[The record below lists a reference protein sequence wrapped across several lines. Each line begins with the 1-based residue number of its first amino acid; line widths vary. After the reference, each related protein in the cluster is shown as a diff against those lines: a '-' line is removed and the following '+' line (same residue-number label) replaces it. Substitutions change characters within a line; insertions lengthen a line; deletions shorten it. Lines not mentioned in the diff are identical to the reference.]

1 MKVLGLV
8 LIRRHDNATLAGEK
22 SHFTFD
28 ERNQKRATGS
38 KSNLLTS
45 YEVRIPLQEQSA
57 MSEAS
62 LRRSTRRVKKRP
74 DYAVGDVV
82 EVSRETWSFFC
93 SRCDGR
99 LVS

>member
-1 MKVLGLV
+1 MTTPLSPERKVTLHLMKGIKNVPPGPKA
-8 LIRRHDNATLAGEK
+8 I
-22 SHFTFD
+22 S
-28 ERNQKRATGS
+28 
-38 KSNLLTS
+38 TS
-45 YEVRIPLQEQSA
+45 YKVRIPLLEQSA

-82 EVSRETWSFFC
+82 EVSRETWSFFG

-99 LVS
+99 LIS